1 MPQSSCCHSRF
12 STIIDVHHPKIV
24 QKDSVILFKKNKRN
38 LMYKLTS
45 NLKLKFAFSVARR
58 RFHLEIVVAIVK
70 TFEND
75 DDNKS

>member
-1 MPQSSCCHSRF
+1 
-12 STIIDVHHPKIV
+12 
-24 QKDSVILFKKNKRN
+24 
-38 LMYKLTS
+38 MYKLTS